1 MVHPYYFPGGVNDD
15 MPHDEINENG
25 QMKLETYQNLKK
37 RLNHRKIWYFD
48 GPPEKK
54 PNALLAILPID
65 SYVNMNHQRLLDC
78 LYDQLKVVSVNENF
92 DRKDQILSIEFIPL
106 SCILNSND
114 IQNQFIIDC
123 DTIQTKEKLMEKP
136 LKISLNKHS
145 TTIELRS
152 YDEEIHKE
160 YEKSIKAEKYR
171 ELIKNHDEAVKRK

>member
-1 MVHPYYFPGGVNDD
+1 
-15 MPHDEINENG
+15 
-25 QMKLETYQNLKK
+25 
-37 RLNHRKIWYFD
+37 
-48 GPPEKK
+48 
-54 PNALLAILPID
+54 
-65 SYVNMNHQRLLDC
+65 MNHQRLLDC